1 MLSNL
6 TSRRGHGWRV
16 VGTCFVAAVFTW
28 GLGVF
33 GASVY
38 LSEVTKTRGW
48 SVSLVSSGI
57 TVFYLTA
64 AVLLPLVGAAID
76 RYGPR
81 ALIPGGAVLMALS
94 VAAVGQAAAA
104 WQLLAAF
111 VGIGLGYATMSVTG
125 LSATIAPW
133 FERHQGR
140 AVAMALTGASVGAM
154 VVVPLLTLSIARYGF
169 AATTAG
175 AAAVM
180 IGILV
185 PLGLIVLR
193 FRGPAEL
200 GVGRDGAEGLHEHE
214 EAARAP
220 AWTWTRARALR
231 SPAIWSVAIGFAL
244 GLTAQV
250 GFFTHQ
256 VKLADPVLGVTGAGW
271 LVGATGLAGLL
282 GRLLLAWLA
291 DRIELRGYTAAI
303 LATQAVAL
311 VAMAFAPTAPVLIA
325 MSMVYGFCLGQITTL
340 SPIVVRR
347 EFGAEAFGAVYGVA
361 GTVIQFS
368 SAFGPALYGV
378 ARDAFGSYPP
388 VLMIAAGFELAA
400 LVVVLAGRPRRR
412 R

>member
-1 MLSNL
+1 MISSLMGRS
-6 TSRRGHGWRV
+6 GQGWRV

-33 GASVY
+33 GAGVY
-38 LSEVTKTRGW
+38 LSEVTKAHGW

-57 TVFYLTA
+57 TIFYLTG
-64 AVLLPLVGAAID
+64 AVLLPMVGAAID
-76 RYGPR
+76 RHGPR
-81 ALIPGGAVLMALS
+81 AIIPGGAVLLALS
-94 VAAVGQAAAA
+94 VAAVGQAAQP
-104 WQLLAAF
+104 WQLLGAF

-175 AAAVM
+175 AGVVM
-180 IGILV
+180 VATLV
-185 PLGLIVLR
+185 PLALIVLR
-193 FRGPAEL
+193 YRSPAEL
-200 GVGRDGAEGLHEHE
+200 GIGRDGVERPREHE
-214 EAARAP
+214 AAARALAP
-220 AWTWTRARALR
+220 SWTRARALR
-231 SPAIWSVAIGFAL
+231 SPAIWSVGIGFAL

-256 VKLADPVLGVTGAGW
+256 VKLSEPALGVTGAGW
-271 LVGATGLAGLL
+271 LVGATGLAGML
-282 GRLLLAWLA
+282 GRLLLAWIA
-291 DRIELRGYTAAI
+291 DRIELRRYTAAI
-303 LATQAVAL
+303 LATQALAL
-311 VAMAFAPTAPVLIA
+311 VAMAFAPTAPVLIV

-361 GTVIQFS
+361 GTVMQFS

-378 ARDAFGSYPP
+378 ARDALGSYPP
-388 VLMIAAGFELAA
+388 VLIIAAGFELAA
-400 LVVVLAGRPRRR
+400 LVVVLAGRPR
-412 R
+412 